1 MTPEGLIMFCG
12 EQNNECYV
20 YKVDEQLVLLT
31 MLFIDDQ
38 ESVIRNA
45 SFVDEQTIILSTESG
60 KIYKFKYSENGETV

>member
-1 MTPEGLIMFCG
+1 MFCG

-45 SFVDEQTIILSTESG
+45 SFVDEHTIILSTESG
-60 KIYKFKYSENGETV
+60 KIYKFKYSENEETV